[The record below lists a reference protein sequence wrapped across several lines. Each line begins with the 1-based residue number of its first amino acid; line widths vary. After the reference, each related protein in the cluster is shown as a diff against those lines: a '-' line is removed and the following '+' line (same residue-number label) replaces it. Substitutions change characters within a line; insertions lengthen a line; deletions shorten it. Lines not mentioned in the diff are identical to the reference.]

1 MTLFNQGLTKNRGIQ
16 MKQCDVHLYS
26 LSTCSHC
33 KDTKEFL
40 NKCGVNYECV
50 DIDKLD
56 SEQRIIFLEKIKKL
70 NPQCTFPTIVIGDNV
85 VVGFKKEEIKEDLG
99 IS

>member
-1 MTLFNQGLTKNRGIQ
+1 
-16 MKQCDVHLYS
+16 MKQCDVKLYS

-40 NKCGVNYECV
+40 TQCGINYDCV

-56 SEQRIIFLEKIKKL
+56 PEQRKISLEKIKKL
-70 NPQCTFPTIVIGDNV
+70 NPECTFPTIVIGDKV
-85 VVGFKKEEIKEDLG
+85 VVGFKKDEIKEDLG

>member
-1 MTLFNQGLTKNRGIQ
+1 
-16 MKQCDVHLYS
+16 MKQCDVKLYS

-40 NKCGVNYECV
+40 KQCGINYDCV

-56 SEQRIIFLEKIKKL
+56 PEQRKIFLEKIKKL
-70 NPQCTFPTIVIGDNV
+70 NPECTFPTIVIGDKV
-85 VVGFKKEEIKEDLG
+85 VVGFKKDEIKEDLG

>member
-1 MTLFNQGLTKNRGIQ
+1 MPKQENKESQ
-16 MKQCDVHLYS
+16 MKQCDVKLYS

-40 NKCGVNYECV
+40 DQCGVNYDCV
-50 DIDKLD
+50 DVDKLD
-56 SEQRIIFLEKIKKL
+56 PEQRPIFLEKIKKI
-70 NPQCTFPTIVIGDNV
+70 NPECTFPTLVIGDKV
-85 VVGFKKEEIKEDLG
+85 VVGFKKDEIKEDLG

>member
-1 MTLFNQGLTKNRGIQ
+1 MVKQETQESQI
-16 MKQCDVHLYS
+16 KQCDVKLYS

-33 KDTKEFL
+33 KETKEFL
-40 NKCGVNYECV
+40 NKCGVDYDCV

-56 SEQRIIFLEKIKKL
+56 RDQRKIILEKIKKL

-85 VVGFKKEEIKEDLG
+85 VVGLKKDEIKEDLG
-99 IS
+99 IL

>member
-1 MTLFNQGLTKNRGIQ
+1 
-16 MKQCDVHLYS
+16 MKQCDVKLYS

-40 NKCGVNYECV
+40 DECRIKYDCV
-50 DIDKLD
+50 DVDKLD
-56 SEQRIIFLEKIKKL
+56 REQRRIFLEKIKKL
-70 NPQCTFPTIVIGDNV
+70 NPECTFPTIVIGDNV
-85 VVGFKKEEIKEDLG
+85 IVGFKKDEIKEDLG